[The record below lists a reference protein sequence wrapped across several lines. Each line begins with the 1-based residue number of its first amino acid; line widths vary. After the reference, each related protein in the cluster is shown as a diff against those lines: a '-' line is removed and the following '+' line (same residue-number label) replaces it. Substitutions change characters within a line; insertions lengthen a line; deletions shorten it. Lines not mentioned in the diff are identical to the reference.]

1 MTDIK
6 PLHRRMRAKCKV
18 CKEVFVTQKR
28 LRVRQTC
35 SEECY
40 VKLQEAIK
48 NEPIECAMCL
58 EPMERVYGN
67 RQRRTC
73 SEKCRKRLIASH
85 QNAQRNNSGRFVD
98 DDGEQGPN
106 DPSPDEIQ
114 VMAQEIKR
122 RNLEMK
128 RLGIE
133 TRRD

>member
-18 CKEVFVTQKR
+18 CKEVFVTKKR

-85 QNAQRNNSGRFVD
+85 QNAQRTTLGALLMMTASKATTILR
-98 DDGEQGPN
+98 
-106 DPSPDEIQ
+106 
-114 VMAQEIKR
+114 
-122 RNLEMK
+122 LMK
-128 RLGIE
+128 SKSCVWKSNIAI
-133 TRRD
+133 